1 MGSNCFQKIR
11 LMFKSWLG
19 HCDYKKSSKI
29 TYISSKAFH
38 LLSIYLENE
47 IALKHVYLLV
57 HYSTIG

>member
-1 MGSNCFQKIR
+1 M
-11 LMFKSWLG
+11 
-19 HCDYKKSSKI
+19 
-29 TYISSKAFH
+29 YISSKAFH